1 MYQPVLCC
9 SDCRGAVP
17 AMRYRTRD
25 TEEESDSY
33 HAYGM
38 WYQVLGGST
47 CSPRGILPIQKKGKE
62 SKESDRYRDY
72 GTWYQVP
79 EGSTY
84 SPCGISPIKKIE
96 RDESIKVSC
105 SNKIPYSYPLK
116 KKWHT
121 PLATTW
127 GGQFWLNLNLNS
139 SCIPSTTKQNHIL
152 ALSASTT
159 RSKPAPMR
167 RVIFRWESVCW
178 RCQTTQF
185 SVVV

>member
-1 MYQPVLCC
+1 
-9 SDCRGAVP
+9 
-17 AMRYRTRD
+17 MRYRTRD
-25 TEEESDSY
+25 TEEESDRY
-33 HAYGM
+33 RAYGM

-152 ALSASTT
+152 AAVSLHHKVQAGAD
-159 RSKPAPMR
+159 APCHLPLGICLLEMPNHT
-167 RVIFRWESVCW
+167 IFRSCVN
-178 RCQTTQF
+178 
-185 SVVV
+185 